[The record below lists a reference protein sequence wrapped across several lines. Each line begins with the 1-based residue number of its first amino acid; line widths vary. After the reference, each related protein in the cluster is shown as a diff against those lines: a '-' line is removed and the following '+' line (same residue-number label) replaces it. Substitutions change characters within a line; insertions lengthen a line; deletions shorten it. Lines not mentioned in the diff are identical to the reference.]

1 MNIKN
6 KIIYLYIILVI
17 SPLKLIGYVLKNKSI
32 DVVVLDLIKKR
43 FPDNAKVNGLFF
55 DTSNPLIFNRGKKL
69 HTKEPDT
76 INWIDEYIND
86 GDVLYDIGANIGV
99 YSLYAAK
106 YKNATTYSF
115 EPESANYYYLNK
127 NIYHNNL
134 SNKIKAYNIALND
147 SNLLSVLNL
156 SQFRPGAG
164 DHNFNKELDANH
176 KKFNS
181 AFKQGMIGLSVDDFI
196 YEWGGETP
204 NHIKIDVDGNEH
216 IVINGM
222 TNILKDMKLK
232 TIAIEVNLNLE
243 SDDELKNKLI
253 SYGFKLLTDERY
265 INNEYLSN
273 GYLNLFFVR

>member
-1 MNIKN
+1 VNIKN

>member
-6 KIIYLYIILVI
+6 IIINFYITLVI
-17 SPLKLIGYVLKNKSI
+17 FPLKLIGFVLKNKSI

-55 DTSNPLIFNRGKKL
+55 DTSNPLIFDRGTRL

-76 INWIDEYIND
+76 INWIDKYIND
-86 GDVLYDIGANIGV
+86 GDVLYDVGANIGV

-127 NIYHNNL
+127 NIFHNNL
-134 SNKIKAYNIALND
+134 SNKIKAYNFALND

-164 DHNFNKELDANH
+164 NHNFNEELDPNH

-181 AFKQGMIGLSVDDFI
+181 AFKQGMIGITIDDFV
-196 YEWGGETP
+196 YKWGGLIP

-216 IVINGM
+216 KVINGM
-222 TNILKDMKLK
+222 TNILKEMKLK
-232 TIAIEVNLNLE
+232 TIAIEVNLNL
-243 SDDELKNKLI
+243 DTDNKLKKKLL
-253 SYGFKLLTDERY
+253 SHGFKLLSGE
-265 INNEYLSN
+265 EYVNKEYQSN
-273 GYLNLFFVR
+273 GYINLFFVR

>member
-43 FPDNAKVNGLFF
+43 FPDNVKVNGLFF
-55 DTSNPLIFNRGKKL
+55 DTSNPLIFNRGTRL

-76 INWIDEYIND
+76 INWIDKYIND
-86 GDVLYDIGANIGV
+86 GDVLYDVGANIGV

-204 NHIKIDVDGNEH
+204 NHIKIDVDGNKH

>member
-55 DTSNPLIFNRGKKL
+55 DTSNPLIFNRGTRL

-106 YKNATTYSF
+106 YKNAITYSF

-164 DHNFNKELDANH
+164 NHNFNKELDPNH

-243 SDDELKNKLI
+243 TDDELKNKLI

-273 GYLNLFFVR
+273 GYMNLFFVR

>member
-55 DTSNPLIFNRGKKL
+55 DTSNPLIFDRGTRL

-164 DHNFNKELDANH
+164 NHNFNKELDANH

>member
-1 MNIKN
+1 VNIKN

-55 DTSNPLIFNRGKKL
+55 DTSNPLIFNRGTRL

>member
-1 MNIKN
+1 VNIKN

-55 DTSNPLIFNRGKKL
+55 DTSNPLIFDRGTRL

-106 YKNATTYSF
+106 YKNAITYSF

>member
-17 SPLKLIGYVLKNKSI
+17 SPLKLISYVLKNKSI

-55 DTSNPLIFNRGKKL
+55 DISNPLIFNRGTRL

-115 EPESANYYYLNK
+115 EPESGNYYYLNK

-164 DHNFNKELDANH
+164 NHNFNEELDPNH

-181 AFKQGMIGLSVDDFI
+181 AFKQGMIGISIDDFV
-196 YEWGGETP
+196 YKWGGLIP

-216 IVINGM
+216 KVINGM
-222 TNILKDMKLK
+222 TNILKEMKLK
-232 TIAIEVNLNLE
+232 TIAIEVNLNLDT
-243 SDDELKNKLI
+243 DDELKNKLL
-253 SYGFKLLTDERY
+253 SHGFKLLTGEKY
-265 INNEYLSN
+265 VNKEYQSN
-273 GYLNLFFVR
+273 GYINLFFVR

>member
-1 MNIKN
+1 MKIKT
-6 KIIYLYIILVI
+6 KIINLYIILAV
-17 SPLKLIGYVLKNKSI
+17 SPLHLISYILKNKSI
-32 DVVVLDLIKKR
+32 GVYILDLIKKR
-43 FPDNAKVNGLFF
+43 FPDNAMVNGLYF
-55 DTSNPLIFNRGKKL
+55 DTSNPLIFNRGVRL

-216 IVINGM
+216 LVINGM

-243 SDDELKNKLI
+243 SDDELKNKLL
-253 SYGFKLLTDERY
+253 SHGFKLLTDERY

-273 GYLNLFFVR
+273 GYMNLFFVR

>member
-106 YKNATTYSF
+106 YKNAITYSF

-134 SNKIKAYNIALND
+134 SNKIKAFNIALND

>member
-55 DTSNPLIFNRGKKL
+55 DTSNPLIFNRGARL

-106 YKNATTYSF
+106 YKNAITYSF

-164 DHNFNKELDANH
+164 NHNFNKELDANH

>member
-1 MNIKN
+1 M
-6 KIIYLYIILVI
+6 
-17 SPLKLIGYVLKNKSI
+17 
-32 DVVVLDLIKKR
+32 
-43 FPDNAKVNGLFF
+43 
-55 DTSNPLIFNRGKKL
+55 
-69 HTKEPDT
+69 
-76 INWIDEYIND
+76 
-86 GDVLYDIGANIGV
+86 
-99 YSLYAAK
+99 
-106 YKNATTYSF
+106 
-115 EPESANYYYLNK
+115 
-127 NIYHNNL
+127 
-134 SNKIKAYNIALND
+134 
-147 SNLLSVLNL
+147 LNL
-156 SQFRPGAG
+156 SQFRPGASN
-164 DHNFNKELDANH
+164 HNFNEELDPNH

-216 IVINGM
+216 LVINGM

>member
-55 DTSNPLIFNRGKKL
+55 DTSNPLIFDRGTRL

-106 YKNATTYSF
+106 YKNAITYSF

>member
-1 MNIKN
+1 MKIKT
-6 KIIYLYIILVI
+6 KIINLYIILVV
-17 SPLKLIGYVLKNKSI
+17 SPLHLISYILKNKSI
-32 DVVVLDLIKKR
+32 DVYILTLIKKR
-43 FPDNAKVNGLFF
+43 FPDNAMVNGLYF
-55 DTSNPLIFNRGKKL
+55 DTSNPLIFNRGAKL

-164 DHNFNKELDANH
+164 DHNFNEELDPNH

-216 IVINGM
+216 LVINGM

>member
-55 DTSNPLIFNRGKKL
+55 DTSNPLIFDRGTRL

>member
-55 DTSNPLIFNRGKKL
+55 DTSNPLIFNRGKRL

>member
-1 MNIKN
+1 M
-6 KIIYLYIILVI
+6 
-17 SPLKLIGYVLKNKSI
+17 
-32 DVVVLDLIKKR
+32 
-43 FPDNAKVNGLFF
+43 
-55 DTSNPLIFNRGKKL
+55 
-69 HTKEPDT
+69 
-76 INWIDEYIND
+76 
-86 GDVLYDIGANIGV
+86 
-99 YSLYAAK
+99 
-106 YKNATTYSF
+106 
-115 EPESANYYYLNK
+115 
-127 NIYHNNL
+127 
-134 SNKIKAYNIALND
+134 
-147 SNLLSVLNL
+147 LNL

>member
-1 MNIKN
+1 MKIKT
-6 KIIYLYIILVI
+6 KIINLYIILAV
-17 SPLKLIGYVLKNKSI
+17 SPLHLISYILKNKSI
-32 DVVVLDLIKKR
+32 GVYILDLIKKR
-43 FPDNAKVNGLFF
+43 FPDNAMVNGLYF
-55 DTSNPLIFNRGKKL
+55 DTSNPLIFNRGVRL

-216 IVINGM
+216 LVINGM

>member
-1 MNIKN
+1 MKIKT
-6 KIIYLYIILVI
+6 KIINLYIILAV
-17 SPLKLIGYVLKNKSI
+17 SPLHLISYILKNKSI
-32 DVVVLDLIKKR
+32 GVYILDLIKKR
-43 FPDNAKVNGLFF
+43 FPDNAMVNGLYF
-55 DTSNPLIFNRGKKL
+55 DTSNPLIFNRGVRL